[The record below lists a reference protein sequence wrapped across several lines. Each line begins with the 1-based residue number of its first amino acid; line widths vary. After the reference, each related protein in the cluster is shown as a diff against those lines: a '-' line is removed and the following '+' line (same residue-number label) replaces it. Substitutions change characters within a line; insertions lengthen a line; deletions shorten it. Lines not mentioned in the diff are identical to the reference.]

1 MQLINQL
8 SEDKHV
14 SCEDMQLLCSLP
26 GSSQSSEML
35 CIRLRQHLLAMR
47 HLPVVRLLV
56 TKEKTDLGTLFAEA
70 DANNTVEV
78 STPSPFLPPPSLLPL
93 VREVIHFMFYCFCI
107 YLPRHLSGDRFH
119 LVCKHFHFF
128 CTQHYRVLC
137 SIIE

>member
-26 GSSQSSEML
+26 GLSQSSEML
-35 CIRLRQHLLAMR
+35 CICLRQHLLAMR

-70 DANNTVEV
+70 DSNNTVEV
-78 STPSPFLPPPSLLPL
+78 SASIPL
-93 VREVIHFMFYCFCI
+93 KLSCI
-107 YLPRHLSGDRFH
+107 W
-119 LVCKHFHFF
+119 
-128 CTQHYRVLC
+128 C
-137 SIIE
+137 SMC